1 MAIWGHR
8 DSEPQPEKAQ
18 SEEAHQAEPRAHE
31 TQDPAGPEDQAEEP
45 APAFWRAQG
54 QTPAS
59 VGREPAD
66 APPLAY
72 GQAAEEAPVVVLDGE
87 TAAKDQSLTRTTEDQ
102 ASSAHDTQT
111 GDQAPAEAQVP
122 GAGVTDAPE
131 PAVAEP
137 TVAVAQVPEGQV
149 PERQAPEGQ
158 APKGREPAATSVPE
172 PAVAEPSVSPA
183 GAAPGSADA
192 AAAQQRWSEILVSFV
207 DDPRGSVT
215 MAAGAVDEAVDE
227 VVSSIRAR
235 QRALASSWPCST
247 QADTEQL
254 RTVLRDYRKLWH
266 QVRQL
271 DLGQKTSG

>member
-1 MAIWGHR
+1 RRADCAPGLTRPGTPGAEQAFESAVGGKFAGSTDRTGGSAMAIWGHR

-18 SEEAHQAEPRAHE
+18 PEEAHQAEPRAHE

-59 VGREPAD
+59 VGRGPAD

-72 GQAAEEAPVVVLDGE
+72 GQTAEEAPVVVLDAE
-87 TAAKDQSLTRTTEDQ
+87 PAVKDPSLTRTTEDQ

-137 TVAVAQVPEGQV
+137 TVAVAQ
-149 PERQAPEGQ
+149 APEAR
-158 APKGREPAATSVPE
+158 APEVREPAATGVPE
-172 PAVAEPSVSPA
+172 PVVAEPSVSPA
-183 GAAPGSADA
+183 
-192 AAAQQRWSEILVSFV
+192 
-207 DDPRGSVT
+207 
-215 MAAGAVDEAVDE
+215 
-227 VVSSIRAR
+227 
-235 QRALASSWPCST
+235 
-247 QADTEQL
+247 
-254 RTVLRDYRKLWH
+254 
-266 QVRQL
+266 
-271 DLGQKTSG
+271 

>member
-137 TVAVAQVPEGQV
+137 
-149 PERQAPEGQ
+149 
-158 APKGREPAATSVPE
+158 
-172 PAVAEPSVSPA
+172 SVSPA